1 MQCHQQDV
9 SDSSADD
16 SPQSL
21 YERLGPH
28 TAGKVG
34 AAGPQQKLREHPQY
48 PSVHHTCP
56 PPHHRLGHQAP
67 SLRTGSAPRC
77 LCPGRAAPAP
87 APPEGGSGRVR
98 AALLCVRAVETLVCP
113 AKHSRLLLPS
123 VHPGTE
129 TGHNPVPPRRAAHHE
144 GSSSASPA
152 PRGSLP
158 HQSPGPPPAPYLP
171 RQPLPRLQPPFSKLR
186 ADAAPAPAQF
196 CRPHRALYSTRHSR
210 PEARHNP
217 REPTGA
223 SLPPHLRPSAT
234 WPTVESRRRL
244 QCHRTASPSPSRRS
258 ATPFL
263 FTTGVSGTISG
274 RRQPPAMPLPLSL
287 LSLSLSRALC
297 PPASVRRLC
306 AVATRVSVRAHR
318 LRGQPVHCRPEK
330 GTIIRYSGDD
340 WGE

>member
-9 SDSSADD
+9 SDSPADD
-16 SPQSL
+16 SPPSL

-67 SLRTGSAPRC
+67 SLRTDSAPCC
-77 LCPGRAAPAP
+77 LRPGRAAPAP

-98 AALLCVRAVETLVCP
+98 AALLCVRAVEALVCP

-129 TGHNPVPPRRAAHHE
+129 AGHSPVPPRRAAHHE

-171 RQPLPRLQPPFSKLR
+171 RQPQPRLQPPFSKLR
-186 ADAAPAPAQF
+186 ADAAPSPARLR
-196 CRPHRALYSTRHSR
+196 RPHRVLCSTRHSR

-217 REPTGA
+217 REPTEA
-223 SLPPHLRPSAT
+223 SLLPHLRPSAT

-274 RRQPPAMPLPLSL
+274 RRQPPAMPQGAPVEGAPMGHRHHS
-287 LSLSLSRALC
+287 SNRT
-297 PPASVRRLC
+297 VR
-306 AVATRVSVRAHR
+306 
-318 LRGQPVHCRPEK
+318 
-330 GTIIRYSGDD
+330 
-340 WGE
+340 